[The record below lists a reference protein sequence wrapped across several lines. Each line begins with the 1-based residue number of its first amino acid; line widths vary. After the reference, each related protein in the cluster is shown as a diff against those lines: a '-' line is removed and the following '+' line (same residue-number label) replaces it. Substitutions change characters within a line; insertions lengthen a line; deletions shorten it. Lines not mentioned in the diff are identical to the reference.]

1 MKELM
6 KEIDAINAEIKKK
19 QIEINHL
26 ENTIKQ
32 KISSIGDIVKE
43 LALYIK
49 LKNYPTELYPVCSY
63 ESGEYDEYKNIRLK
77 IVYDYGYTDVVGL
90 SQQDFERLKEIIN
103 SEDE

>member
-6 KEIDAINAEIKKK
+6 KEINAINAEIKKK
-19 QIEINHL
+19 QMEINHL

-32 KISSIGDIVKE
+32 KMDSIGDTVKE

-49 LKNYPTELYPVCSY
+49 LKNYPTDLYPTYSY
-63 ESGEYDEYKNIRLK
+63 ENGEFDNYKTIGLK
-77 IVYDYGYTDVVGL
+77 IIDNYGYTDVVGL
-90 SQQDFERLKEIIN
+90 SQQDFKRLKEIID

>member
-19 QIEINHL
+19 QIEIIHL
-26 ENTIKQ
+26 NYIIKQ
-32 KISSIGDIVKE
+32 KMDSIGDIVKE

-49 LKNYPTELYPVCSY
+49 LKNYPTELYSVFSY
-63 ESGEYDEYKNIRLK
+63 EPGEYDEYMGVRLK

-90 SQQDFERLKEIIN
+90 SQQQFERLKELVN

>member
-6 KEIDAINAEIKKK
+6 KEINAINAEIKKK
-19 QIEINHL
+19 QMEINHL

-32 KISSIGDIVKE
+32 KIISIGDIVKE

-49 LKNYPTELYPVCSY
+49 INKYPTELYPVFSY

-90 SQQDFERLKEIIN
+90 SQQQFERLKEIIN

>member
-19 QIEINHL
+19 QIEIIHL
-26 ENTIKQ
+26 NYMIKQ
-32 KISSIGDIVKE
+32 KIISIGDIVEE

-49 LKNYPTELYPVCSY
+49 INKYPTELYPVFSY
-63 ESGEYDEYKNIRLK
+63 ESGEYDEYKSIRLK

>member
-1 MKELM
+1 MR
-6 KEIDAINAEIKKK
+6 IISPH
-19 QIEINHL
+19 HL

-32 KISSIGDIVKE
+32 KISSIGDIVEE

-49 LKNYPTELYPVCSY
+49 INKYPTELYPVFSY

-77 IVYDYGYTDVVGL
+77 IVYDYGYTDIVGL

>member
-6 KEIDAINAEIKKK
+6 KEIDAINAEINKK
-19 QIEINHL
+19 QMEINHL

-49 LKNYPTELYPVCSY
+49 LKN
-63 ESGEYDEYKNIRLK
+63 
-77 IVYDYGYTDVVGL
+77 
-90 SQQDFERLKEIIN
+90 
-103 SEDE
+103 

>member
-6 KEIDAINAEIKKK
+6 KEINAINAEIKKK
-19 QIEINHL
+19 QMEINHL
-26 ENTIKQ
+26 NYIIKQ
-32 KISSIGDIVKE
+32 KIDSIGDIVEE

-49 LKNYPTELYPVCSY
+49 INKYPTELYPVFSY
-63 ESGEYDEYKNIRLK
+63 ESGEYDEYKSIRLK

-90 SQQDFERLKEIIN
+90 TQQQFECLKELVN

>member
-6 KEIDAINAEIKKK
+6 KEINAINAEIKKN
-19 QIEINHL
+19 QIEIIHL
-26 ENTIKQ
+26 NYMIKQ
-32 KISSIGDIVKE
+32 KMDSIDDIVKE

-49 LKNYPTELYPVCSY
+49 INNYPTELYSVFSY

>member
-6 KEIDAINAEIKKK
+6 KEIDAINAKIKKK
-19 QIEINHL
+19 QMEINHL

-32 KISSIGDIVKE
+32 KMDSIGDIVKE

-49 LKNYPTELYPVCSY
+49 LKNYPTELYPAFSY
-63 ESGEYDEYKNIRLK
+63 EPGEYDEYMGVRLK

-90 SQQDFERLKEIIN
+90 TQQDFERLKEIIN

>member
-19 QIEINHL
+19 QIEIIHL
-26 ENTIKQ
+26 NYMIKQ
-32 KISSIGDIVKE
+32 KIISIGDIVE
-43 LALYIK
+43 ALALYIK
-49 LKNYPTELYPVCSY
+49 INKYPTELYPAFSY
-63 ESGEYDEYKNIRLK
+63 EPGDYDEYMGVRLK

-90 SQQDFERLKEIIN
+90 TQQDFERLKEIIN

>member
-19 QIEINHL
+19 QMEINHL

-32 KISSIGDIVKE
+32 KIISIGDIVEE

-49 LKNYPTELYPVCSY
+49 INKYPTELYSEFSY
-63 ESGEYDEYKNIRLK
+63 ESGEYDEYMGVRLK

-90 SQQDFERLKEIIN
+90 SQQQFEHLKEIIN

>member
-19 QIEINHL
+19 QMEIHHL

-32 KISSIGDIVKE
+32 KMDSIDDIVEE

-49 LKNYPTELYPVCSY
+49 INKYPTELYPAFSY

-90 SQQDFERLKEIIN
+90 SQQQFECLKEIID

>member
-19 QIEINHL
+19 QMEINHL

-49 LKNYPTELYPVCSY
+49 LKNYPTELYPVFSY
-63 ESGEYDEYKNIRLK
+63 ESGEYDEYKSIRLK

-90 SQQDFERLKEIIN
+90 SQQDFERLKEIID

>member
-32 KISSIGDIVKE
+32 KISSIGDIIKE

-49 LKNYPTELYPVCSY
+49 LKNYPTELYSVFSY
-63 ESGEYDEYKNIRLK
+63 ESGEYNEYKSIRLK
-77 IVYDYGYTDVVGL
+77 IVYDYGYL
-90 SQQDFERLKEIIN
+90 M
-103 SEDE
+103 

>member
-6 KEIDAINAEIKKK
+6 KEINAINAEIKKK
-19 QIEINHL
+19 QIEIIHL
-26 ENTIKQ
+26 NYIIKQ
-32 KISSIGDIVKE
+32 KMDSIGDTVKE

-49 LKNYPTELYPVCSY
+49 LKNYPTDLYPTYSY
-63 ESGEYDEYKNIRLK
+63 ENGESDNYKTIWLK

-90 SQQDFERLKEIIN
+90 TQQQFERLKELVN